1 VFIIRISEPSL
12 ADPGLFNWLR
22 KLLSGLDKRRPGKSI
37 ALEMTAPDFTNQQK
51 KAAAL
56 IAYLGK
62 SQGFRFVMTQVREPD
77 EAKPL
82 SGGESGIELLKIG
95 TETLQKLRAT
105 PAAAGQTGSMF
116 DGLVGKGI
124 QVIADGVEDATT
136 LTNVI
141 SAGAHYA
148 MGNFIGEPT
157 QHIDDSTNVESF
169 EIT

>member
-1 VFIIRISEPSL
+1 
-12 ADPGLFNWLR
+12 
-22 KLLSGLDKRRPGKSI
+22 
-37 ALEMTAPDFTNQQK
+37 
-51 KAAAL
+51 
-56 IAYLGK
+56 
-62 SQGFRFVMTQVREPD
+62 
-77 EAKPL
+77 
-82 SGGESGIELLKIG
+82 
-95 TETLQKLRAT
+95 
-105 PAAAGQTGSMF
+105 MF
-116 DGLVGKGI
+116 DGLVGKGV